1 MGRGE
6 EHMKFFLGALF
17 GTALTWG
24 FGVFQED
31 AYKIHIESYQ
41 MGMKHA
47 LQTNPVS
54 WELEETCIS
63 IWSGKEMK

>member
-1 MGRGE
+1 MR
-6 EHMKFFLGALF
+6 FFLGALF